1 MPTLDQSTP
10 ARLRPGGATTESRA
24 RLRAYELAANS
35 GVRLRLAAARKG
47 GEAGLALACATI
59 DMVLARET
67 DPASWPLEELI
78 LLLEGGSPCRDR
90 QVDRLLDAL
99 RQLQADIDE
108 LDREED
114 ELAPAQRRAA

>member
-1 MPTLDQSTP
+1 MPHLDQSTP
-10 ARLRPGGATTESRA
+10 ARLRPGGATTELRA

-35 GVRLRLAAARKG
+35 GARLRLAAARKG

-59 DMVLARET
+59 DKVLARET
-67 DPASWPLEELI
+67 HPASWPLEELI
-78 LLLEGGSPCRDR
+78 LLLAPCRDR